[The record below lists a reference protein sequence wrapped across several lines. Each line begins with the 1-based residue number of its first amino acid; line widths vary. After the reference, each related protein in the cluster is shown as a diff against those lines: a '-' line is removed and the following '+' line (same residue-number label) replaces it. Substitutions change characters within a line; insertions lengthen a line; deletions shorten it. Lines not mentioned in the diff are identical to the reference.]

1 MAIMKKLSCFVL
13 GIMIVLSS
21 VSCFAADATVH
32 EIQNNV
38 FVEGK
43 IEEINPENNMLTL
56 TIKKDDKIMYI
67 GEYELAD
74 VEYAIKFKCEGN
86 LKDAVLKVKY
96 ADEDVTSSVVKATA
110 TSQIMEADVFVT
122 DANDKSFDLVIDKT
136 PAKVSY
142 PEKTVGGA
150 TLEAREYVSV
160 YAPVERSG
168 LKAVVNLKNKFA
180 FEDKVAVMVAAYDE
194 NNKLL
199 DCKIENVDVEYGFNG
214 ENQVVETTVIDVPE
228 GTASAK
234 AFCWS
239 STSNLIPYGNEAD
252 GNLPKV
258 DIFCIG
264 DSFCQDYKDRTWY
277 PESGWGTHLKD
288 YFNQDYITVTN
299 YGTSGGWAQAIMSN
313 TQDPVYQ
320 ANIAEGKNPTSG
332 MHGWNDWADMLKDP
346 KFSEGD
352 YIIVSL
358 GLNDTGKPGPNGI
371 SAADWYAMGIEDMV
385 KSAKEHNANLILC
398 SGMLRANMKHPATTQ
413 VLVDRTEEIAK
424 KYGLPYLAVSDAQA
438 KQYSEEFGYDL
449 TKSYTAEEEETYLAQ
464 IYSKYYLDRDALK
477 NPNHEFYLSDAERAN
492 HQQSTMYDSHATGRN
507 SHPNL
512 RGADNMA
519 RLIAELLKDTN
530 SDLRFYVK

>member
-1 MAIMKKLSCFVL
+1 MKKALCLLL
-13 GIMIVLSS
+13 GLLMVLSS
-21 VSCFAADATVH
+21 VTCFAAVDAEVH
-32 EIQNNV
+32 ETMNNV
-38 FVEGK
+38 YVEG
-43 IEEINPENNMLTL
+43 EVGQFNPENNMLTL
-56 TIKKDDKIMYI
+56 TIAKDNEILYIEEYEI
-67 GEYELAD
+67 GED
-74 VEYAIKFKCEGN
+74 GKYAIKFKCGGN
-86 LKDAVLKVKY
+86 FDGATLKVRY
-96 ADEDVTSSVVKATA
+96 ADEDVTSSVVKATV
-110 TSQIMEADVFVT
+110 TPQIMEADVFVT
-122 DANDKSFDLVIDKT
+122 DTNDKSFDLVIDKT

-142 PEKTVGGA
+142 PEKTVNGE
-150 TLEAREYVSV
+150 TLKAREYVSV
-160 YAPVERSG
+160 YAPENREG

-180 FEDKVAVMVAAYDE
+180 NEDKVAVMVAAYDE

-199 DCKIENVDVEYGFNG
+199 DCKIENIDVEYGLNG
-214 ENQVVETTVIDVPE
+214 ETQVFETAVIDVPE
-228 GTASAK
+228 KTVKAK
-234 AFCWS
+234 AFCWNN
-239 STSNLIPYGNEAD
+239 TTNLIPYGNEND

-288 YFNQDYITVTN
+288 YFNEDYITVTN

-313 TQDPVYQ
+313 TNDPVYQ
-320 ANIAEGKNPTSG
+320 ANIAAGKNPTSG
-332 MHGWNDWADMLKDP
+332 MYGWNDWADMLKDS

-358 GLNDTGKPGPNGI
+358 GLNDSGKPGPDGM
-371 SAADWYAMGIEDMV
+371 SAAEWYAMGIEDMV
-385 KSAKEHNANLILC
+385 KSAKENGANLILC
-398 SGMLRANMKHPATTQ
+398 SAMLRADMKQPSATQ
-413 VLVDRTEEIAK
+413 ALVDRTEEIAK
-424 KYGLPYLAVSDAQA
+424 KYNLPYLAVSDAQA

-449 TKSYTAEEEETYLAQ
+449 TKSYTAAEQETYLAQ

-477 NPNHEFYLSDAERAN
+477 DPNHEFHLSDAERAN

-519 RLIAELLKDTN
+519 RLIAKLLKDTN